1 MRGTSRSRYEWT
13 ALGVSLTLFACA
25 TATEPP
31 RSPALRP
38 PDSVELFRRA
48 RFEEL
53 AAGGTDKIPVLAAAL
68 DVRGKGPEQL
78 DEHEARVAYLR
89 GDGLAAQAALS
100 KLPAEHRTRRMLES
114 LLGHVDPSKPLR
126 ASKVAARTI
135 ALPLEPVALDR
146 GHPIVEAKIAGRV
159 VRLLWDTGSAENI
172 LSPRAAEL
180 LELPWSRESVT
191 LRRRDDALVARFG
204 TTGTPVL
211 ALGGWSIENVPWL
224 VTELEMVENLR
235 SDLDGVDGFLSPQL
249 LLPSGCFAIEKHAAV
264 LRVGFDAETCTEM
277 MDGARLRTPL
287 FGWNGE
293 VFAVARVQDSP
304 GLAVQLETGSAVSF
318 LRTHAARWLP
328 VGSIMADQEERDGEI
343 AHALRR
349 SVTLR
354 LADRAQ
360 VVSAID
366 LEPNRDA
373 RIHDDIATLG
383 NDVLL
388 QGRGVVVSFAGRQ
401 LGTLDA
407 PRSGPVATGLTG
419 YPAE

>member
-1 MRGTSRSRYEWT
+1 MRGTPRSRLERMMIAVSWT
-13 ALGVSLTLFACA
+13 LSACA
-25 TATEPP
+25 TVTEPP
-31 RSPALRP
+31 KGPALRP
-38 PDSVELFRRA
+38 PDAIELFRRA

-53 AAGGTDKIPVLAAAL
+53 AVDGADKVTVLAAAL

-78 DEHEARVAYLR
+78 DELEARLAYRR
-89 GDGLAAQAALS
+89 GDGRAARTALAR
-100 KLPAEHRTRRMLES
+100 LPAEHRTRRMLES
-114 LLGHVDPSKPLR
+114 LLGHVDVAKPLR
-126 ASKVAARTI
+126 ASKAPEGTLS
-135 ALPLEPVALDR
+135 LPLDPIALDR
-146 GHPIVEAKIAGRV
+146 GHPIVEATIAGRRV
-159 VRLLWDTGSAENI
+159 ELLWDTGSSENI
-172 LSPRAAEL
+172 LSPRAAEA
-180 LELPWSRESVT
+180 LELPWTRESVT

-204 TTGTPVL
+204 TTGTAVV
-211 ALGGWSIENVPWL
+211 ALGAWSVENVPWL
-224 VTELEMVENLR
+224 VSELEMVENLR
-235 SDLDGVDGFLSPQL
+235 RDLDGVDGFLSPQL
-249 LLPSGCFAIEKHAAV
+249 LLPNGCFAIEKTAAV
-264 LRVGFDAETCTEM
+264 LHVGFDPDTCAEM

-328 VGSIMADQEERDGEI
+328 PGAIMADQEERDGEI
-343 AHALRR
+343 AHELRR

-360 VVSAID
+360 RVSAIE

-388 QGRGVVVSFAGRQ
+388 QGRGVVVSFATRE

-407 PRSGPVATGLTG
+407 NRSGTVANRV
-419 YPAE
+419 P